1 MLTDLYARK
10 IFVQLLKG
18 CNSAISGVKGYKD
31 IYFAFQTDLYN
42 YHPLSQFKKFC
53 DQLPN

>member
-10 IFVQLLKG
+10 IFGRLLKG

-31 IYFAFQTDLYN
+31 TYFAFQTDLYN
-42 YHPLSQFKKFC
+42 YHPLSQFKKIC